1 MDQVILPIP
10 LFGSI
15 NYYGFIAHANKD
27 ILLAQNELVDRKNK
41 RNRYYTCNKDGTIL
55 NTIPITKPRDRQPL
69 SEISIV
75 NQENWQREQWRT
87 LQSSYNKSPFFEYYD
102 YKFEDLFNTT
112 FNSLLEFNLQTV
124 RIALKA
130 LKINKEIQLIDEV
143 HTAINLPMA
152 NSFMNYNQ
160 VFSHVNDFHENLSIL
175 DLIFN
180 LGPDSRS
187 YLEALTFGSL

>member
-152 NSFMNYNQ
+152 NSFIRLS
-160 VFSHVNDFHENLSIL
+160 VFSGHDQ
-175 DLIFN
+175 
-180 LGPDSRS
+180 
-187 YLEALTFGSL
+187 